1 MKARLSMAFED
12 LRGRDGNVVIA
23 KGRSG
28 LALRPYK
35 GQRNPKT
42 NAQTAVRANLTKAA
56 NTWKTFNLATATQW
70 NTYAQTVT
78 RTNPVSGQSY
88 HPSGFNVFCG
98 LATKFLQV
106 NPGGAV
112 PTTPPAAAFPGD
124 NITILASAPSASGVI
139 RFTANA
145 ANGANTKTEF
155 LVQPLKN
162 SNNTPSAE
170 DYRSKGF
177 WSFASGSLTK
187 DVALPAGSYA
197 VAYRF
202 VNTATGQ
209 ATAPVAL
216 AGVFTVTSASASA
229 SDSGSSSNSRK
240 KAA

>member
-23 KGRSG
+23 KGKSG

-42 NAQTAVRANLTKAA
+42 NAQTAVRGNLAKAA
-56 NTWKTFNLATATQW
+56 TTWKSFSLATATQW
-70 NTYAQTVT
+70 NSYAQTVT

-88 HPSGFNVFCG
+88 HPSGFNVFVG
-98 LATKFLQV
+98 LSAKFLQV
-106 NPGGAV
+106 NPGSAI
-112 PTTPPAAAFPGD
+112 PTTPPATSFPGD

-145 ANGANTKTEF
+145 GNGANTKTEF
-155 LVQPLKN
+155 LVQKLGN
-162 SNNTPSAE
+162 SNNAPSSEA
-170 DYRSKGF
+170 YISKGF
-177 WSFASGSLTK
+177 WAFAAGSLTK
-187 DVALPAGSYA
+187 DVSLPAGSYA

-209 ATAPVAL
+209 VTAPVTL
-216 AGVFTVTSASASA
+216 AGVFTVTSASASDTG
-229 SDSGSSSNSRK
+229 SVSGSKK